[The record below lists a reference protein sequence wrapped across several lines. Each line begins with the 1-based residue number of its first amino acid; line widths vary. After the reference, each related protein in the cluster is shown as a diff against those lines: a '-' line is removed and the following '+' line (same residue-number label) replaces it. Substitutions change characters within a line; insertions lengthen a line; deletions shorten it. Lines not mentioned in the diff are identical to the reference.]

1 MHQNLYLLPT
11 TCLEATDIVRV
22 THTAGRE
29 MSILLEVFRKS
40 ACLMGAIS
48 RIMRLI
54 MIFLSEQG
62 ALAPQLW

>member
-1 MHQNLYLLPT
+1 
-11 TCLEATDIVRV
+11 
-22 THTAGRE
+22 